1 MSNDIKEQIPAE
13 LNDDELSQVAGGL
26 SGGQRQRVSI
36 ARAIWANAPMVI
48 ADGMAGFNE
57 SISEDV
63 K

>member
-1 MSNDIKEQIPAE
+1 MSNDTKEQIPAE

-48 ADGMAGFNE
+48 ADRMAGFNE
-57 SISEDV
+57 PMSEDV

>member
-1 MSNDIKEQIPAE
+1 MSNDIKEQMPAE

-36 ARAIWANAPMVI
+36 ARAILANTTLVI

-57 SISEDV
+57 SMSEDV